1 MMTLNSTPR
10 SGSANEVLAGLGAG
24 DFSLLQPHLN
34 VVELRVPRQLEHPN
48 KRIDHVYFIDS
59 GFASVVANG
68 STRPMEIGMIGR
80 EGMTG
85 LAVLMGR
92 DRTPNETYMQLA
104 GGGRRIAVPHL
115 LGAIRQSATLHQ
127 SFLRYG
133 HAFHI
138 QTTQTTVTNARCTV
152 EQRLARWLL
161 MAHDRIDGDQMFIT
175 HEFLSLMLGVRR
187 ASITDT
193 LRILVEDDLIAI
205 KRGTIAILD
214 RVRLQKSSKGA
225 YIPPPPKKSD

>member
-1 MMTLNSTPR
+1 MTLNSTPR
-10 SGSANEVLAGLGAG
+10 GGSANEVLAGLGAT
-24 DFSLLQPHLN
+24 DFSLLEPHLT
-34 VVELRVPRQLEHPN
+34 VVELRVPKQLEHPN
-48 KRIDHVYFIDS
+48 KRIDYVYFIDS

-92 DRTPNETYMQLA
+92 DRSPNETYMQLS
-104 GGGRRIAVPHL
+104 GGGRRITVAHL
-115 LGAIRQSATLHQ
+115 LDAIRQSATLHQ

-133 HAFHI
+133 HAFHV
-138 QTTQTTVTNARCTV
+138 QTTQTTVTNARCTI

-161 MAHDRIDGDQMFIT
+161 MAHDRIDGDQMFLT

-193 LRILVEDDLIAI
+193 LRSLVEDDLIAV
-205 KRGTIAILD
+205 KRGTIAIID
-214 RVRLQKSSKGA
+214 RVRLQKSAKGA
-225 YIPPPPKKSD
+225 YFPLSKI

>member
-1 MMTLNSTPR
+1 
-10 SGSANEVLAGLGAG
+10 
-24 DFSLLQPHLN
+24 
-34 VVELRVPRQLEHPN
+34 
-48 KRIDHVYFIDS
+48 
-59 GFASVVANG
+59 
-68 STRPMEIGMIGR
+68 MEIGMIGR

-92 DRTPNETYMQLA
+92 DRSPNETYMQLA
-104 GGGRRIAVPHL
+104 GGGRRITVAHL
-115 LGAIRQSATLHQ
+115 LGAIRQSASLHQ

-138 QTTQTTVTNARCTV
+138 QTTQTTVTNARCTI

-161 MAHDRIDGDQMFIT
+161 MAHDRIDGDQMFLT

-193 LRILVEDDLIAI
+193 LRVLVEDDLIAI

-225 YIPPPPKKSD
+225 YIPPPPPKI

>member
-1 MMTLNSTPR
+1 
-10 SGSANEVLAGLGAG
+10 VLAGLGAA
-24 DFSLLQPHLN
+24 DFSLLQPHLALL
-34 VVELRVPRQLEHPN
+34 ELRVPKQLELAN
-48 KRIDHVYFIDS
+48 KRIDHVYFIES

-92 DRTPNETYMQLA
+92 DRSPNETYMQLA
-104 GGGRRIAVPHL
+104 GSGRRITVAHL
-115 LGAIRQSATLHQ
+115 LDAIRQSATLHQ
-127 SFLRYG
+127 SLLRYG

-152 EQRLARWLL
+152 EERLARWLL
-161 MAHDRIDGDQMFIT
+161 MAHDRIDGDQMFLT

-193 LRILVEDDLIAI
+193 LRILAEDDLIAI

-225 YIPPPPKKSD
+225 YIPPAKKI

>member
-1 MMTLNSTPR
+1 
-10 SGSANEVLAGLGAG
+10 
-24 DFSLLQPHLN
+24 
-34 VVELRVPRQLEHPN
+34 
-48 KRIDHVYFIDS
+48 
-59 GFASVVANG
+59 
-68 STRPMEIGMIGR
+68 
-80 EGMTG
+80 MTG

-92 DRTPNETYMQLA
+92 DRSPNETYMQLA
-104 GGGRRIAVPHL
+104 GGGRRITVAHL
-115 LGAIRQSATLHQ
+115 LAAIRQSATLHQ
-127 SFLRYG
+127 SLLRYG

-138 QTTQTTVTNARCTV
+138 QTTQTTLTNARCTI

-161 MAHDRIDGDQMFIT
+161 MAHDRIDGDQMFLT

-193 LRILVEDDLIAI
+193 LRILVADDLIAI

-225 YIPPPPKKSD
+225 YIPPPDGARIGPALLRAGKFASPKGK

>member
-1 MMTLNSTPR
+1 M
-10 SGSANEVLAGLGAG
+10 
-24 DFSLLQPHLN
+24 
-34 VVELRVPRQLEHPN
+34 VELRVPKQLELAN
-48 KRIDHVYFIDS
+48 KRIDHVCFIES

-68 STRPMEIGMIGR
+68 STRSMEIGMIGR

-92 DRTPNETYMQLA
+92 DRSPNETYMQLA
-104 GGGRRIAVPHL
+104 GSGRRITVAHL
-115 LGAIRQSATLHQ
+115 LDAIRQSATLHQ
-127 SFLRYG
+127 SFLRCG

-138 QTTQTTVTNARCTV
+138 QTTQATLTNARCTI

-161 MAHDRIDGDQMFIT
+161 MAHDRIDGDQMFLT

-193 LRILVEDDLIAI
+193 LRILAEDDLIAI

-214 RVRLQKSSKGA
+214 RVRLQKSTKGA
-225 YIPPPPKKSD
+225 YTPQKID